1 MAGPSRMSTV
11 EIRVRLQKVS
21 GTDLPVDPVFNVKI
35 GTVNQQF
42 DAPISMFG
50 QPRFIRAEDVQEVA
64 AGDGAFTQGYIVF
77 SAAELARLQIE
88 PSRMKHARIVGM
100 KRSHNAAGEF
110 DEVEYQVVE
119 VRPRGHLNG
128 YATIYKMYFEKY
140 RDLRGS
146 MR

>member
-1 MAGPSRMSTV
+1 MAGPTRMSTV
-11 EIRVRLQKVS
+11 EIRVRLQKVI
-21 GTDLPVDPVFNVKI
+21 GTTLPVDPIFNVKM

-42 DAPISMFG
+42 EDAISMFG
-50 QPRFIRAEDVQEVA
+50 QPRFIRAEDIQEVA

-77 SAAELARLQIE
+77 SAAEIARVGVE
-88 PSRMKHARIVGM
+88 PSRLKHARIVGM
-100 KRSHNAAGEF
+100 KRAHNAAGQY
-110 DEVEYQVVE
+110 DSVEYQVVE